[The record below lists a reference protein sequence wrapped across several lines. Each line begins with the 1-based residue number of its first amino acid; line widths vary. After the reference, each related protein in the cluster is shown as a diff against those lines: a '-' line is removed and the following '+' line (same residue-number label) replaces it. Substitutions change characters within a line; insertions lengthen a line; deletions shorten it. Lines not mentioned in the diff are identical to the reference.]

1 MNGRFSI
8 SFRTKIAL
16 LAGAITGVI
25 VLGACSLLWNMTYRF
40 NLVSLDRD
48 VLNIAQANM
57 QRVVGRQHWVRLD
70 ESLSY
75 LSGESE
81 ETLRYSIWAES
92 RGRREYVSGNWP
104 GSLGLRDRF
113 ASWEDRRNDANP
125 PNPPDRQRPISE
137 SNPALKV
144 LESSFVTE
152 NVDGV
157 LWRVGVF
164 YNFYG
169 NLAIAVDLDNF
180 DSRMDRLKW
189 RYYLVAPLA
198 LFLAVSGGW
207 FVAKRILRPV
217 EKLTLAVEGL
227 SAQELEKRIE
237 EVGHE
242 KEFQRLVG
250 MFNEMMGRLE
260 KSFFRIQRFSADAS
274 HELKTPLARVQ
285 MELEA
290 ALREAEA
297 GSREQVMYSSFLD
310 EIAWLG
316 SVVEKL
322 TLLSSS
328 DSGKLQIT
336 RTQVDLGVMLKNVSE
351 DCQAMTGGRIVDLEG
366 EDNVKLSG
374 DAVLLEQALQN
385 LSRNAQQHGSAEGQI
400 RFCLK
405 TDSEWVWIQ
414 VANEGEPIGFE
425 DQERIFERFFQTDLS
440 RSTHEGG
447 VGLGLSLSREIVRA
461 HGGELRLKGSDEHW
475 TIFEIKLQYGD
486 LA

>member
-1 MNGRFSI
+1 MITRFSI

-57 QRVVGRQHWVRLD
+57 QRVVGRQHWIRLD

-81 ETLRYSIWAES
+81 ETLRYSIWAEWAES

-104 GSLGLRDRF
+104 GSLGLSDRF
-113 ASWEDRRNDANP
+113 ASWENRSNDANP
-125 PNPPDRQRPISE
+125 PKLPDKGRSISE
-137 SNPALKV
+137 SNPALKI

-164 YNFYG
+164 DNFYG
-169 NLAIAVDLDNF
+169 NLAIAVDLDDF
-180 DSRMDRLKW
+180 DARMDRLKW
-189 RYYLVAPLA
+189 RYNLVTPLA
-198 LFLAVSGGW
+198 LLLAVSGGW
-207 FVAKRILRPV
+207 FVAKRTLRPV

-227 SAQELEKRIE
+227 SAKELGKRIE

-260 KSFFRIQRFSADAS
+260 KSFYQVRRFSADAS

-285 MELEA
+285 MELERE
-290 ALREAEA
+290 LREADTE
-297 GSREQVMYSSFLD
+297 SKEQVVYSSLLD
-310 EIAWLG
+310 EIARL
-316 SVVEKL
+316 SNIVEKL

-328 DSGKLQIT
+328 DSGKLQLS
-336 RTQVDLGVMLKNVSE
+336 RGQVDLSEMLENISE
-351 DCQAMTGGRIVDLEG
+351 DCKVMAAGRAVDVVIE
-366 EDNVKLSG
+366 ENVQVSG

-385 LSRNAQQHGSAEGQI
+385 LSRNALQHGSSEGQM
-400 RFCLK
+400 RFSLR
-405 TDSEWVWIQ
+405 TDIDGVWVQ
-414 VANEGEPIGFE
+414 VANEGDPIGAE
-425 DQERIFERFFQTDLS
+425 DQEKIFERFFQTDLS
-440 RSTHEGG
+440 RSAHEGG
-447 VGLGLSLSREIVRA
+447 VGLGLSLSREIIRA
-461 HGGELRLKGSDEHW
+461 HGGELRLKRSDEQW
-475 TIFEIKLQYGD
+475 TIFEIRL
-486 LA
+486 